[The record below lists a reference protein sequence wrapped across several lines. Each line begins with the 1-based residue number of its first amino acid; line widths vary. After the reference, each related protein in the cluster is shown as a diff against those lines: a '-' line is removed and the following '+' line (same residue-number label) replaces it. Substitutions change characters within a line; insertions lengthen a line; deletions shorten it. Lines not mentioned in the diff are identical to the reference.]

1 MKHRFKECL
10 AAAVFVAVL
19 GGTAAVA
26 APLVPGDTIMMP
38 GSTAASNPDLV
49 GSVVQDS
56 IPMTNTRQVPPGS
69 NPLVNFADFE
79 VQNRVLRSDADG
91 NLIFAPRI
99 LFGRNVTPFPLLV
112 NRVEMWG
119 FSDFAIDAS
128 YRVDDVGDR
137 GPTTGSRSADGQTL
151 SFDFGFPLFVN
162 NLFAGPQEESYFFSL
177 KSETSSFAN
186 TGRLSIFAEAVG
198 DPVQGRVYRFDVGGL
213 AVPTTT
219 VVPLPAS
226 MVMLIGAIAALFSQ
240 SLRRR
245 GTT

>member
-1 MKHRFKECL
+1 MKYRFVKCL
-10 AAAVFVAVL
+10 ATAVVVAVF
-19 GGTAAVA
+19 GNTAAMS

-49 GSVVQDS
+49 GGIVQDS
-56 IPMTNTRQVPPGS
+56 ILTTNTQQVPPGS

-79 VQNRVLRSDADG
+79 VQNRVMRSDADG

-99 LFGRNVTPFPLLV
+99 LFSRNVTPYPLLV

-128 YRVDDVGDR
+128 YRVDGVGDR

-151 SFDFGFPLFVN
+151 SFDFGFPLFVS

-198 DPVQGRVYRFDVGGL
+198 DPVQGTVYRFDVGGL

-240 SLRRR
+240 ALRRR